1 MANAM
6 PPIFVISLAR
16 ETERRET
23 MQRELASWSL
33 DFEFFEAIDGL
44 TLAEAS
50 YGYRMQ
56 DEWWHIMRGRQFSPG
71 EIGCFLSHYALWR
84 HLVETGA
91 RHAIVLEDDARLE
104 AGFPAVVD
112 DLMKVGGDWD
122 IVMLSPKR
130 SYRVDREIAALAADR
145 RLVRFARRVA
155 GAVGYLIRLEAAE
168 DLLHYCWRI
177 RAPIDWLYPEWWR
190 NGLRVYAV
198 LPAIVR
204 HAGLPSTIQPR
215 TRVKRTALEHAAAA
229 SHRWA
234 DRLHLRAA
242 RLYD

>member
-1 MANAM
+1 MASAM

-16 ETERRET
+16 EKVRRET
-23 MQRELASWSL
+23 MQKGLAGREH
-33 DFEFFEAIDGL
+33 DFEFFEATDGL
-44 TLAEAS
+44 KLAEAV
-50 YGYRMQ
+50 YGHRMQ
-56 DEWWHIMRGRQFSPG
+56 AEWWYIMRGREFSPG

-84 HLVETGA
+84 HLVDTGT
-91 RHAIVLEDDARLE
+91 RYAIVLEDDARLE
-104 AGFPAVVD
+104 DGFPAVIH
-112 DLMKVGGDWD
+112 DLMSMRGDWD
-122 IVMLSPKR
+122 VVMLSPKR
-130 SYRVDREIAALAADR
+130 IYAVDREIAALSTDR

-177 RAPIDWLYPEWWR
+177 RAPIDWLYPEWWK

-198 LPAIVR
+198 VPAIVT
-204 HAGLPSTIQPR
+204 HAGLPSTIQAR
-215 TRVKRTALEHAAAA
+215 SRVKRSALEYVAGAA
-229 SHRWA
+229 HRWA